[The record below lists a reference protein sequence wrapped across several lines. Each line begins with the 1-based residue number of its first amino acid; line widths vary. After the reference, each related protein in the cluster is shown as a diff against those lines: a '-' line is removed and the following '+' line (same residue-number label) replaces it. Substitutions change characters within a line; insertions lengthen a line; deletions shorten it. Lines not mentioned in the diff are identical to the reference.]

1 MLMGV
6 SMFAQSRGR
15 VKTLAV
21 DTLAGNNDQTL
32 GTIPITGTYES
43 LFIQIKMDRISAA
56 AGGTLY
62 LKGGIDAAASLVMN
76 QSTNP
81 SAEFQPND
89 TMPTTDVATQYWL
102 INLTEPGA
110 KNYYI
115 FGDGDVNDTVK
126 ITTKYILK

>member
-21 DTLAGNNDQTL
+21 DTLAGNNNQTL